1 MEISG
6 TERQAIVVALK
17 AAAQMYKIGNVTPT
31 ANTAN
36 MSPALKRSE
45 AQFAFVCENLAD
57 QFERLGKVD
66 LNEENYKVVTAA
78 LRLSCKRW
86 FDMAQHELV
95 KFEREKKL
103 AFSLSYDTLADR
115 IDKAAAAAMRRK
127 PQLKQQ

>member
-1 MEISG
+1 MDISG
-6 TERQAIVVALK
+6 TERQAIIVALK
-17 AAAQMYKIGNVTPT
+17 AAAQAYKVGNITPQT
-31 ANTAN
+31 NGPM

-66 LNEENYKVVTAA
+66 LSEHNYKIVTAA

-95 KFEREKKL
+95 RFEREKKL
-103 AFSLSYDTLADR
+103 AFSVSYDQLAQR
-115 IDKAAAAAMRRK
+115 IDDAAQTALRGTHTKRH
-127 PQLKQQ
+127 